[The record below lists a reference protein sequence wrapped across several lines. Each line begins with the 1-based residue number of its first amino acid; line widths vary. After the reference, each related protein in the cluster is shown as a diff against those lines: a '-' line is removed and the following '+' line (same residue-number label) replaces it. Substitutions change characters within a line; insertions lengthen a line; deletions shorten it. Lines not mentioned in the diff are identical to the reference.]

1 MPWILPL
8 DAWSSPISSQVP
20 PAGTWE
26 GGDIVW
32 NERTLAPKRRSIA
45 WKQKRKPWKPGA
57 KSWSSTKNPGK
68 PHPKPLTFVLSAHPA
83 AMSTDNFYKTSAQI
97 RQAFLDYFAQKGH
110 QVVKSAPL
118 IPQNDPTLMFVNA
131 GMVQFKDVF
140 TGKDK
145 RPYTRAA
152 SSQKCIRISGKHN
165 DLENVGV
172 TARHQTFFE
181 MLGNFSFG
189 DYFKEDAIA
198 YAWELLTKVYGI
210 PQERLVITVFKGE
223 EGLPGDDE
231 AAAIW
236 RKITGFG
243 DDRILRLGAADNFW
257 AMGDTGP
264 CGPCSEIHYFYG
276 KEPELGRFG
285 EEPRP
290 DGSGWVEIWNL
301 VFMQFERP
309 EKDAPL
315 LALPAPSIDTGMGL
329 ERIASVLSGKT
340 SNYETDL
347 LRALVDRAAELS
359 GKRYTASGGPDDV
372 SMRVIAD
379 HARTT
384 AFLMAEGIMPERQR
398 REYVL
403 RRVMRRAIRH
413 GYRLGIEK
421 PFLHEVA
428 LDVVRMMGDVYPEL
442 VQRRD
447 LIARVS
453 EDEEVRFR
461 ATLKRGLRILEERFD
476 HLREQN
482 TKMLDGAAAADL
494 YTTFGFP
501 LDLTQVI
508 CAEAGFSVD
517 VEGAEKIVHGA
528 DEIEGPI
535 DPNAAVDTSYR
546 DARALLAEPVQFTG
560 YEREED
566 ESQVV
571 ALLCVTSEGEGD
583 KAKKKRV
590 LAPRADVGAQV
601 EIVVRKTPF
610 YAESGGQVGD
620 LGIIRAK
627 AGKNAGAVVRV
638 TDTQKPLAGLVV
650 HLGVVE
656 AGAIEAGDAVE
667 LVVDHEARSAT
678 RRNHSATHVLHWA
691 LRTVLGPQCQ
701 QKGSRV
707 GPDVLRFD
715 FAHNKPLTPGE
726 ISRVEDLVNTKL
738 LSNAPVVTEIMAMDE
753 AKKRGAM
760 AIFEEK
766 YGDTVR
772 MLSMT
777 EEVVELCGGTHARA
791 LGDIGLF
798 KVVGEGGVAAG
809 VRRVFA
815 ATGLNALKYVRDL
828 EGEMDKA
835 RHVAKAHGGDLADK
849 IQKIVQQ
856 SREHEKK
863 IAELERKVLE
873 GGGAPGGG
881 GGGGGG
887 IEGMLAQAKEIA
899 GVKVLALRVADGTN
913 AGALRELAEKLRD
926 KLGESSAVL
935 LGAVAGDK
943 AQLTVMVSKAA
954 ASRLKAGDLIRP
966 IAKIVGGSGGG
977 RPDMAQAG
985 GTDISKID
993 EAVAAAHAEASKIL
1007 GA

>member
-1 MPWILPL
+1 MLT
-8 DAWSSPISSQVP
+8 A
-20 PAGTWE
+20 
-26 GGDIVW
+26 
-32 NERTLAPKRRSIA
+32 LA
-45 WKQKRKPWKPGA
+45 
-57 KSWSSTKNPGK
+57 
-68 PHPKPLTFVLSAHPA
+68 V
-83 AMSTDNFYKTSAQI
+83 AMSNEQSAFNTTSAQI
-97 RQAFLDYFAQKGH
+97 RKEFLDYFGAKGH
-110 QVVKSAPL
+110 QVVQSAPL

-145 RPYTRAA
+145 RPYSRAA

-198 YAWELLTKVYGI
+198 YAWELLTKNFGI
-210 PQERLVITVFKGE
+210 PRERLVITVFKGE
-223 EGLPGDDE
+223 EGLPADDE
-231 AAAIW
+231 AASIW
-236 RKITGFG
+236 RKVTGFG

-276 KEPELGRFG
+276 QTPDLLRFG
-285 EEPRP
+285 EEPRE

-315 LALPAPSIDTGMGL
+315 IALPAPSIDTGMGL
-329 ERIASVLSGKT
+329 ERLASVLMGKT

-347 LRALVDRAAELS
+347 LRTLVDRAAAIS
-359 GKRYTASGGPDDV
+359 GKRYTASGSPDDV

-384 AFLMAEGIMPERQR
+384 AFLIAEGIMPERQR

-413 GYRLGIEK
+413 GYRLGIER

-428 LDVVRMMGDVYPEL
+428 LDVVRLMGDVFPEL
-442 VQRRD
+442 NQRRD
-447 LIARVS
+447 LIARVT

-461 ATLKRGLRILEERFD
+461 ATLRRGLKILEERFD
-476 HLREQN
+476 EMRAEN
-482 TKMLDGAAAADL
+482 KKMLDGAAAADL

-508 CAEAGFSVD
+508 CAEAGLAVD
-517 VEGAEKIVHGA
+517 VEGAEKIIHGGE
-528 DEIEGPI
+528 EIEGPI
-535 DPNAAVDTSYR
+535 DPNAAVDAAYR
-546 DARALLAEPVQFTG
+546 EARAKLSEPVQFTG

-566 ESQVV
+566 ASEVV
-571 ALLCVTSEGEGD
+571 CVLSVAVEGEGE
-583 KAKKKRV
+583 KAKKKRSLV
-590 LAPRADVGAQV
+590 DRAEKGALV
-601 EIVVRKTPF
+601 EIVVKKTPF

-620 LGIIRAK
+620 LGLIRV
-627 AGKNAGAVVRV
+627 GAEGARVRV

-650 HLGVVE
+650 HEGVVE
-656 AGAIEAGDAVE
+656 EGSVGVGDAVE
-667 LVVDHEARSAT
+667 LVVDHAARSST

-715 FAHNKPLTPGE
+715 FAHNKPLSPEE
-726 ISRVEDLVNTKL
+726 IAKVEDLVNEKI
-738 LSNAPVVTEIMAMDE
+738 LSNAPVVTDVLAMDE

-777 EEVVELCGGTHARA
+777 DEVVELCGGTHARA

-809 VRRVFA
+809 VRRMFA
-815 ATGLNALKYVRDL
+815 ATGLNALSYVRGL
-828 EGEMDKA
+828 EGDIEKA
-835 RHVAKAHGGDLADK
+835 RYAAKAHGGDLAEK
-849 IQKIVQQ
+849 IGKIVQQ

-863 IAELERKVLE
+863 IAELERKLLE
-873 GGGAPGGG
+873 GGGGSA
-881 GGGGGG
+881 GGGGG

-899 GVKVLALRVADGTN
+899 GVKVLSLRVADGT
-913 AGALRELAEKLRD
+913 AAAALRELAEKLRD
-926 KLGESSAVL
+926 KLGDSSAVL

-943 AQLTVMVSKAA
+943 AQLAMMVSKAA
-954 ASRLKAGDLIRP
+954 SARLKAGDVIRA

-985 GTDISKID
+985 GTEVGKID
-993 EAVAAAHAEASKIL
+993 EAIAAVPEQVAKML